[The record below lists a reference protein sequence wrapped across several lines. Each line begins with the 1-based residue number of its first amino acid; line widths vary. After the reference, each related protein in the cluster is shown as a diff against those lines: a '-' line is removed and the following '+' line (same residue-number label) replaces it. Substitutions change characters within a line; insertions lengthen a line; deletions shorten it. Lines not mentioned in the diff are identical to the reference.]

1 MPVHRRRSLLPV
13 LLLPLLLAGIGCDL
27 VTAEFRSEETTE
39 WRKSYE
45 LPAGGQ
51 VEIVNVNGRINVEP
65 STGRT
70 VEVVA
75 IEKAKGS
82 SPEDAKAA
90 LKRITIQ
97 DEQSSFGIRIET
109 KIARK
114 DSLFGGGGLQVEYR
128 VKVPAD
134 AGVKLQTVNG
144 GVDVRGLTGS
154 VRAETTNG
162 GVEADALAGPVE
174 ASTTN
179 GGLKI
184 GMAQVSGDIRL
195 ECTNGGIRL
204 SVPKDARATISA
216 SVTNGGI
223 DTSGLSIETSGET
236 SRRRLEGRLNGGGPA
251 IHLETTN
258 GGVHLSG
265 R

>member
-1 MPVHRRRSLLPV
+1 MPAHCRRSLLPLLV
-13 LLLPLLLAGIGCDL
+13 LPILLAGMGCDL

-82 SPEDAKAA
+82 SPEAAKEA

-97 DEQSSFGIRIET
+97 DEQSSSGIRIET

-114 DSLFGGGGLQVEYR
+114 DSMFGGGLEVEYH
-128 VKVPAD
+128 VKLPAD
-134 AGVKLQTVNG
+134 AGVRLQTVNG

-162 GVEADALAGPVE
+162 GVDADGLAGPVE

-179 GGLKI
+179 GGLNI

-204 SVPKDARATISA
+204 RVPKDARATVTA
-216 SVTNGGI
+216 RVTNGGI
-223 DTSGLSIETSGET
+223 DTGGLSIETSGET
-236 SRRRLEGRLNGGGPA
+236 TRRRLEGRLNGGGPA